1 MDGFQLSQGYR
12 AITRTPFTFYH
23 SVPWSFWYTVDRR
36 WKDERLSWPWSYPV
50 TLNPGP
56 LDWESST
63 LTTRP
68 LVLNQEILREIEW
81 LKQYSNKSENY
92 LQGTL
97 YKPFL
102 WRKRVRSAGFSVTHE
117 NYERFH
123 KATSSKDL
131 SYYLILKKRNGV
143 IKEKL

>member
-1 MDGFQLSQGYR
+1 MGFNCLKATEPLYKDTVYLLPFSSQE
-12 AITRTPFTFYH
+12 FLVH
-23 SVPWSFWYTVDRR
+23 SWWC

-50 TLNPGP
+50 ILNPGP

-102 WRKRVRSAGFSVTHE
+102 WRKRVRSAGFSITHG

-123 KATSSKDL
+123 KVTSSKDL